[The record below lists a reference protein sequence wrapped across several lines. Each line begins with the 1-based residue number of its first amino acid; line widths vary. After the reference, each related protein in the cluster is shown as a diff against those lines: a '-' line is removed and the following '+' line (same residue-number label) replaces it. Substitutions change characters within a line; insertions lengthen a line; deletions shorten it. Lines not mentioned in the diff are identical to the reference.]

1 MGQVNQMYQTKK
13 KHGLASCALITTVA
27 PWVNNVAVMWG
38 DLDGTLEARLLIGGG
53 LHPDG
58 LSWYRVRLPSS
69 AQSRPPRENGRGGG
83 EGVLVHRLS
92 QEDEARGGNI
102 AAAVFTT

>member
-1 MGQVNQMYQTKK
+1 MYQTKK

-53 LHPDG
+53 LHADG
-58 LSWYRVRLPSS
+58 LS
-69 AQSRPPRENGRGGG
+69 
-83 EGVLVHRLS
+83 
-92 QEDEARGGNI
+92 
-102 AAAVFTT
+102 